1 MPGLNHLDLHFF
13 GAVNGRIEI
22 VKLEPQEDAVSVRLE
37 ILIADRTVMVFHI
50 PSVQLQDKSL
60 IRNKTLVLLATV
72 RTLTAQQTLIPA
84 TARFNVTH
92 ANQRLWMH
100 RFLFPSCLTRSA
112 LDSAASAR

>member
-1 MPGLNHLDLHFF
+1 
-13 GAVNGRIEI
+13 
-22 VKLEPQEDAVSVRLE
+22 
-37 ILIADRTVMVFHI
+37 
-50 PSVQLQDKSL
+50 
-60 IRNKTLVLLATV
+60 V

-100 RFLFPSCLTRSA
+100 RFLFPSCLTRWG